1 MDLIGFLIDI
11 IVFCIIGGLAYWIV
25 TLLPIPDPFKTIAIV
40 AVLLI
45 CLLMLVSILWGGV
58 GLPHYRLR

>member
-1 MDLIGFLIDI
+1 MIDLLITI
-11 IVFCIIGGLAYWIV
+11 IIFCIVAGLAYWIV

-45 CLLMLVSILWGGV
+45 FLLVLLSMFLGGSGPIV
-58 GLPHYRLR
+58 HLSR